1 MNKTKNFLL
10 HLAFWR
16 AAVVLTFSCL
26 VSMQTS
32 LDKVQSF
39 AILNLVHG
47 AISGITK
54 SAQRVDDM

>member
-1 MNKTKNFLL
+1 
-10 HLAFWR
+10 
-16 AAVVLTFSCL
+16 
-26 VSMQTS
+26 MQTS